1 MHGKTDWGGSKHL
14 RNTEIL
20 TESTVSQRTSSVIFS
35 KDSIRCSSV
44 KKSNVSCWDW
54 MRHHRFSQEEF
65 FSCRCSTK
73 FPVDQKTMKK
83 NTCQMPI
90 SLLYM
95 QEDFEQDNGHLLVLV
110 LRKSGT
116 LSVKIVHKENGTIWR
131 KGCCWNSHKA
141 DIPFSVLQ
149 VLCPEVDSKAKVM
162 ENCRYT
168 IQPIWK
174 RLRLFFAYL
183 FLQISSVFTEQ
194 SQKCVKSTKPFTI
207 ERGNPLW
214 EGNQVP
220 HSC

>member
-1 MHGKTDWGGSKHL
+1 
-14 RNTEIL
+14 
-20 TESTVSQRTSSVIFS
+20 
-35 KDSIRCSSV
+35 
-44 KKSNVSCWDW
+44 
-54 MRHHRFSQEEF
+54 
-65 FSCRCSTK
+65 
-73 FPVDQKTMKK
+73 
-83 NTCQMPI
+83 MPI

-116 LSVKIVHKENGTIWR
+116 LSVKIVHKENGIIWR

-149 VLCPEVDSKAKVM
+149 VHCPEVDSKAKVM
-162 ENCRYT
+162 EYCRYT

>member
-1 MHGKTDWGGSKHL
+1 
-14 RNTEIL
+14 
-20 TESTVSQRTSSVIFS
+20 
-35 KDSIRCSSV
+35 
-44 KKSNVSCWDW
+44 
-54 MRHHRFSQEEF
+54 MRHHRISQEELY
-65 FSCRCSTK
+65 SCRYSTT
-73 FPVDQKTMKK
+73 FPVDQETMKK
-83 NTCQMPI
+83 NACQMPI

-116 LSVKIVHKENGTIWR
+116 LSVKIVHKENGIKWR

-141 DIPFSVLQ
+141 DIQFSVLQ
-149 VLCPEVDSKAKVM
+149 VHCPEVDSKAKVM

-194 SQKCVKSTKPFTI
+194 SQKMCEENEALHDRTGQPVVGGQSSSSLVLSVIKTEVPF
-207 ERGNPLW
+207 GL
-214 EGNQVP
+214 
-220 HSC
+220 